1 MRQKVTAKEFKCQE
15 CKKKFIV
22 VRRFSNGGKS
32 KFCQECAEKRRKHQK
47 KLLYLKNKLIKGATM
62 TVGEFAVRVAEK
74 EGKKEQVSIA
84 QIKEILK
91 IVNKEIDGKL
101 YRIIRSL

>member
-1 MRQKVTAKEFKCQE
+1 MRQRVTAKEFKCQE
-15 CKKKFIV
+15 CKKKFTVI
-22 VRRFSNGGKS
+22 RRFSSGGVKQ
-32 KFCQECAEKRRKHQK
+32 FCPDCYRDRVRLKKRLKRLQDKLK
-47 KLLYLKNKLIKGATM
+47 KEHTM